1 MSGIITQI
9 IPKQRYDFTWLGS
22 SASKVL
28 VLHSALNVVPYY
40 YARLAVRL
48 HATSTTGLTGQSV
61 VLTGYG
67 TDPSPDDPAEFT
79 QTTAALT
86 VTLSSAT
93 ATAPALLTDNASD
106 LDPFLKLILT
116 FNQHSTAGT
125 DFWVELSA
133 DLILREA

>member
-1 MSGIITQI
+1 MSGIITQL
-9 IPKQRYDFTWLGS
+9 IPKQRYDFTWLGA

-28 VLHSALNVVPYY
+28 VLHTALNVVPYY

-61 VLTGYG
+61 VLAGYG

-79 QTTAALT
+79 QSSAALT
-86 VTLSSAT
+86 ATLNSST
-93 ATAPALLTDNASD
+93 TAPALVTATASD
-106 LDPFLKLILT
+106 LDPFLKFILT
-116 FNQHSTAGT
+116 FNQDGTGGT

-133 DLILREA
+133 DLVLREG